1 MNDHADHTQSTV
13 PTPHSNIDTFE
24 RAKQAA
30 HAPKDSASSK
40 SKLIALGLMA
50 FVSLILVVAGALID
64 GIIGAIIG
72 VVLSV
77 GIIGIGGTA
86 VWMADASHRKET
98 RLRQEAARKR
108 AARKRAQQAAD
119 APPSDA
125 DDPTHAHA

>member
-1 MNDHADHTQSTV
+1 MTDQHAEPAV
-13 PTPHSNIDTFE
+13 PTPHSNIDAFE

-30 HAPKDSASSK
+30 HAPRDSASSK

-50 FVSLILVVAGALID
+50 FVSLILIVAGALID

-98 RLRQEAARKR
+98 RLRKQAARQRAERKR
-108 AARKRAQQAAD
+108 AEQAAD

-125 DDPTHAHA
+125 DDPTHAHT